1 MNDKVSRMQEVAFGI
16 LCDIDDYCTREGLR
30 YSLSGGS
37 CLGAIRHKDFIPW
50 DDDVDIMM
58 PRPDFERF
66 MKAFPAA
73 YPERYGA
80 GSLHTDPEWPIQF
93 GRIWDLHTEARN
105 TMLDMKA
112 MGVQVDVFP
121 IDGLPDSPR
130 RQKRLDKKL
139 KVLTVLRHAS
149 MRIGFKE
156 EEKYLGFKNLL
167 GVFCRPVGPRRFS
180 LMLEK
185 HVVRYPFDTSTWVAA
200 SMACHY
206 GERETIRR
214 EQMAEAVRVP
224 FHGRM
229 LPVPAGW
236 DEYLSHLYG
245 NYMEIPKDAEARGYT
260 HLDHWEINL
269 DKETSK
275 DG

>member
-37 CLGAIRHKDFIPW
+37 CLGAIRHQDFIPW

-93 GRIWDLHTEARN
+93 GRVWDLHTEARN

-112 MGVQVDVFP
+112 MGVQVDIFP

-130 RQKRLDKKL
+130 RQKRLYKKL
-139 KVLTVLRHAS
+139 KVLTVLRKACCPLSLRHV
-149 MRIGFKE
+149 
-156 EEKYLGFKNLL
+156 YLGRGQHGLPLRRKGNHPAGADGGSRAGALPRADAAGSRRL
-167 GVFCRPVGPRRFS
+167 G
-180 LMLEK
+180 
-185 HVVRYPFDTSTWVAA
+185 
-200 SMACHY
+200 
-206 GERETIRR
+206 
-214 EQMAEAVRVP
+214 RVP
-224 FHGRM
+224 DS
-229 LPVPAGW
+229 PVRQ
-236 DEYLSHLYG
+236 LYG
-245 NYMEIPKDAEARGYT
+245 DPEGRGGARLYPPGP
-260 HLDHWEINL
+260 LGNQSGQG
-269 DKETSK
+269 DKQGWLISA
-275 DG
+275 